1 MNYEQTKELLKR
13 NGQEQLLRF
22 WDELDE
28 TGKEKLLRNIERLDF
43 SVLENLKHPQIYP
56 AKDRA
61 FRR

>member
-28 TGKEKLLRNIERLDF
+28 TGK
-43 SVLENLKHPQIYP
+43 
-56 AKDRA
+56 
-61 FRR
+61 

>member
-43 SVLENLKHPQIYP
+43 AVLENLKHPQNLSVLFQ
-56 AKDRA
+56 K
-61 FRR
+61 